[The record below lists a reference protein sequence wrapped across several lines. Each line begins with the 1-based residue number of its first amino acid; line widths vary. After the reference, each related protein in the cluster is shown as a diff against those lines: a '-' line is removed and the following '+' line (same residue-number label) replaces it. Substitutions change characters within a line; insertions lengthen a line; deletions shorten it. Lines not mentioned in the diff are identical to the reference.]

1 VEAFPVREVLAAGG
15 GFLIAVIWFDLMFDV
30 QALRAPRDGPLPEA
44 ALASIMA
51 YYRRVTVDAS
61 PMPYLVATVMA
72 VTIAAA
78 VVDLRSGTGSPAARV
93 AAIVLLGVP
102 VVFALGRVFPNARR
116 LGAAQTSPEERSRLA
131 REIAWAHVGCL
142 AAMVGFLALVLRG

>member
-30 QALRAPRDGPLPEA
+30 QALRAPRHGPLPEA

-78 VVDLRSGTGSPAARV
+78 VVDLRSGTGSPAARI
-93 AAIVLLGVP
+93 AALVFLAVP
-102 VVFALGRVFPNARR
+102 VVFALARVFPNARR
-116 LGAAQTSPEERSRLA
+116 LGAASTSREERSRLA

-142 AAMVGFLALVLRG
+142 AAMVAFLALVLAG

>member
-30 QALRAPRDGPLPEA
+30 QALRAPRSGPLPEA
-44 ALASIMA
+44 ALASIKA

-61 PMPYLVATVMA
+61 PMPYVVATVMA

-78 VVDLRSGTGSPAARV
+78 VVDLRSGTGSSLARV
-93 AAIVLLGVP
+93 AALVLLGVP

-116 LGAAQTSPEERSRLA
+116 LGAPTTPPAEQSRLA

-142 AAMVGFLALVLRG
+142 AAMLGFLALVLAG

>member
-1 VEAFPVREVLAAGG
+1 
-15 GFLIAVIWFDLMFDV
+15 
-30 QALRAPRDGPLPEA
+30 
-44 ALASIMA
+44 
-51 YYRRVTVDAS
+51 
-61 PMPYLVATVMA
+61 MA